1 MSRCIVGLI
10 LIPAMLV
17 TANLVSR
24 ADEPEAGFI
33 SIFNGK
39 DLSGW
44 EGYKDHWSVQDG
56 KIIGKTTPQNLLKR
70 NTFLIWTGGKPA
82 DFELRLKYKIVGG
95 NSGVQYRS
103 EVIDPQKYVVKGYQA
118 DIDANPNYTGMNY
131 EENGRGFLA
140 ERGQRV
146 TIGADG
152 KASKEI
158 FGNKDDLQKKVKNED
173 WNDYRIIA
181 KGNNL
186 KHYVNGILMSE
197 LTDNQKDKATFSGVI
212 ALQLHQG
219 PAMTVEFKELRLKE
233 IK

>member
-1 MSRCIVGLI
+1 MLRRIVGLI
-10 LIPAMLV
+10 LMPAMLV
-17 TANLVSR
+17 AADLASR
-24 ADEPEAGFI
+24 ADEPEPGFV

-44 EGYKDHWSVQDG
+44 EGYKDHWSAQDG
-56 KIIGKTTPQNLLKR
+56 KIVGKTTLQNLLKK

-82 DFELRLKYKIVGG
+82 DFELRFKYKIVGG

-103 EVIDPQKYVVKGYQA
+103 EVIDPKKYVVKGYQA
-118 DIDANPNYTGMNY
+118 DIDASPNFTGMNY
-131 EENGRGFLA
+131 EENGRGFVA
-140 ERGQRV
+140 QRGERV
-146 TIGADG
+146 TIGPDG
-152 KASKEI
+152 KKVVEKI
-158 FGNKDDLQKKVKNED
+158 GNKDDLQKKVNHED

-197 LTDNQKDKATFSGVI
+197 VTDNQKDKAASSGVI

-219 PAMTVEFKELRLKE
+219 PPMTVEFKDLRLKE